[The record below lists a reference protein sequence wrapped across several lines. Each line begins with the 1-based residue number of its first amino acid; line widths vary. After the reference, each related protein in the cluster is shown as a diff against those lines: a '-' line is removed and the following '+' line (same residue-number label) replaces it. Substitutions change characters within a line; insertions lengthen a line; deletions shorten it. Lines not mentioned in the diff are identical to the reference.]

1 MRLAGAL
8 CKPARQ
14 RRVPASAGAS
24 VGYNHALAQVR
35 ALSMTTPPAQHVLTL
50 SCGDRPGIVGAVGN
64 FLADRHCN
72 IVDSAQF
79 GDPDTGRF
87 FMRVVYDRLDPGSDP
102 AALAAAFAEISK
114 RFAMRWEIYDATH
127 RPRVLIMVS
136 KLDHCLNDLL
146 YRYKV
151 GALPMQPVAVVSNH
165 RDTYQLAASY
175 GVPFFHLPVTAE
187 TKAQQE
193 TKLRSLI
200 EEEGAELIVLARY
213 MQVLS
218 DELCGKLEGR
228 AINIHHSFLPSFRGA
243 KPYHQA
249 HERGVKLI
257 GATAH
262 YVTAELDEGPIIEQE
277 VARVDYK
284 MGVDDLA
291 ALGRDVE
298 CQALARAVKY
308 HLEHRVFLNGRKT
321 VVFR

>member
-1 MRLAGAL
+1 MRA
-8 CKPARQ
+8 
-14 RRVPASAGAS
+14 
-24 VGYNHALAQVR
+24 
-35 ALSMTTPPAQHVLTL
+35 TPVTRLFAMATSHAQHVLTL
-50 SCGDRPGIVGAVGN
+50 SCDDRPGIVGAVGT
-64 FLADRHCN
+64 FLSDRRCN
-72 IVDSAQF
+72 IIDSAQF
-79 GDPDTGRF
+79 GDLDTGRF
-87 FMRVVYDRLDPGSDP
+87 FMRVLYERLDPDSDP
-102 AALAAAFAEISK
+102 ALLAGAFEAIAA
-114 RFAMRWEIYDATH
+114 RFAMGWEIHDAAY

-151 GALPMQPVAVVSNH
+151 GALPMQPVAIVSNH

-175 GVPFFHLPVTAE
+175 DIPFFHLPVTAS
-187 TKAQQE
+187 TKRQQE
-193 TKLRSLI
+193 AKIWRII
-200 EEEGAELIVLARY
+200 EDEHAELVILARY

-218 DELCGKLEGR
+218 DTLCRRLEGR

-249 HERGVKLI
+249 YERGVKVI

-284 MGVDDLA
+284 MRVGDLV

-308 HLEHRVFLNGRKT
+308 HLEHRVFLNGQKT
-321 VVFR
+321 IVFR

>member
-1 MRLAGAL
+1 MRAA
-8 CKPARQ
+8 
-14 RRVPASAGAS
+14 
-24 VGYNHALAQVR
+24 
-35 ALSMTTPPAQHVLTL
+35 MTTSPAQHVLTL

-64 FLADRHCN
+64 FLADRRCN
-72 IVDSAQF
+72 IIDSAQF

-102 AALAAAFAEISK
+102 AALAAAFAEIAR
-114 RFAMRWEIYDATH
+114 RFAMRWEMHDATH

-187 TKAQQE
+187 AKAQQE
-193 TKLRSLI
+193 AKLWTLI
-200 EEEGAELIVLARY
+200 EEERAELVVLARY

-218 DELCGKLEGR
+218 DELCRKLEGR

-243 KPYHQA
+243 RPYHQA
-249 HERGVKLI
+249 HAHGVKLI

-277 VARVDYK
+277 VARVDHTSSPE
-284 MGVDDLA
+284 DLA
-291 ALGRDVE
+291 GIGRDAE
-298 CQALARAVKY
+298 RIALARAVRW
-308 HLEHRVFLNGRKT
+308 HAEHRVLLHGRRT
-321 VVFR
+321 VIFR

>member
-1 MRLAGAL
+1 
-8 CKPARQ
+8 
-14 RRVPASAGAS
+14 
-24 VGYNHALAQVR
+24 
-35 ALSMTTPPAQHVLTL
+35 MTTSPAQHVLTL

-64 FLADRHCN
+64 FLADRRCN
-72 IVDSAQF
+72 IIDSAQF

-102 AALAAAFAEISK
+102 AALAAAFAEIAR
-114 RFAMRWEIYDATH
+114 RFAMRWEIHDATH

-193 TKLRSLI
+193 AKLWTLI
-200 EEEGAELIVLARY
+200 EEERAELVVLARY

-218 DELCGKLEGR
+218 DELCRKLEGR

-298 CQALARAVKY
+298 CQALARAVKC